1 MKCSVSILCVL
12 GTKFCVKLYLYS
24 IDCIIDESTL
34 HIMKRNPNSLTG
46 LVSKSYTLQLESEF
60 ENNIIYGTELRYK
73 YINNQIMLNISDLT
87 TLGFTD

>member
-12 GTKFCVKLYLYS
+12 GTKFCVKLYS

-73 YINNQIMLNISDLT
+73 YINNQINLLC
-87 TLGFTD
+87 

>member
-1 MKCSVSILCVL
+1 
-12 GTKFCVKLYLYS
+12 
-24 IDCIIDESTL
+24 
-34 HIMKRNPNSLTG
+34 MKRNPNSLTG